1 MNRSHLNLISIKNFK
16 YFHPRSNI
24 VSFTQS
30 RNTLQLPSSNLSRI
44 IPSPWTIE
52 RKKRITYILER
63 RNNFSIQLSSG
74 DLNSIGGSLPGG
86 GDIYIYIDDP
96 ESVRDRASRILAW
109 PTATRDIYRSR
120 GREGIE
126 ASKRRTL
133 DTTRHLTCSAA
144 RLRKPLSGVSYLF
157 RDTVLRDP
165 IGARSPLS
173 LSLSSHRLPAPHPH
187 SISPFESRR
196 RPLSLSRPSVRPSVR
211 PRSACDSKPQD
222 TCCIA
227 CLLAVHPHADLRPRV
242 HARTR
247 RSLLRVDFCHLRL
260 VFFLRN

>member
-173 LSLSSHRLPAPHPH
+173 LSLSPPTAFPLPIPTPYPH
-187 SISPFESRR
+187 SSRVAVLF
-196 RPLSLSRPSVRPSVR
+196 LSLGRPSVRPSVR
-211 PRSACDSKPQD
+211 D
-222 TCCIA
+222 
-227 CLLAVHPHADLRPRV
+227 LLAIQNLRILVALPAYWRCTHTRTCARAYT
-242 HARTR
+242 HAR
-247 RSLLRVDFCHLRL
+247 VDLYCA
-260 VFFLRN
+260 

>member
-86 GDIYIYIDDP
+86 GDIYIYIYIDDP

-165 IGARSPLS
+165 IGARSPLFLSLLPPPSRSPSPLHIPIRVASPSSFS
-173 LSLSSHRLPAPHPH
+173 LSA
-187 SISPFESRR
+187 
-196 RPLSLSRPSVRPSVR
+196 VRPSVR
-211 PRSACDSKPQD
+211 D
-222 TCCIA
+222 
-227 CLLAVHPHADLRPRV
+227 LLAIQNLRILVALPAYWRCTHTRTCARAYT
-242 HARTR
+242 HAR
-247 RSLLRVDFCHLRL
+247 VDLYCA
-260 VFFLRN
+260 

>member
-1 MNRSHLNLISIKNFK
+1 MNDR
-16 YFHPRSNI
+16 
-24 VSFTQS
+24 
-30 RNTLQLPSSNLSRI
+30 
-44 IPSPWTIE
+44 E
-52 RKKRITYILER
+52 KKRITYILER

-86 GDIYIYIDDP
+86 GRYIYIYIDDP

-165 IGARSPLS
+165 IGARSS
-173 LSLSSHRLPAPHPH
+173 LSLSPPTAFPLPIPTPYPH
-187 SISPFESRR
+187 SSRVAVLF
-196 RPLSLSRPSVRPSVR
+196 LSLGRPSVR

-260 VFFLRN
+260 AFFFFLRN